1 MSELPDWV
9 VEPLKRVLGDMRV
22 SPDKV
27 RFDGEYVWGSLGA
40 DRIALWIGYQGE
52 RGDELTM
59 MFADTLQNDVSETAA
74 HWGEAV
80 PPCPGH
86 AHPLDTSLLDGEA
99 WWVCPA
105 DHRRVAKIGRL
116 WAPAYGSQ

>member
-27 RFDGEYVWGSLGA
+27 RFDGEHVWVHLGA
-40 DRIALWIGYQGE
+40 DRIGLWIGEQDE
-52 RGDELTM
+52 RGEELTM
-59 MFADTLQNDVSETAA
+59 MFVDYLGNDVSETAA
-74 HWGEAV
+74 HWGEAL

-86 AHPLDTSLLDGEA
+86 AHPLGAWLLDGEA

-105 DHRRVAKIGRL
+105 DGRRVARVGTL
-116 WAPAYGSQ
+116 